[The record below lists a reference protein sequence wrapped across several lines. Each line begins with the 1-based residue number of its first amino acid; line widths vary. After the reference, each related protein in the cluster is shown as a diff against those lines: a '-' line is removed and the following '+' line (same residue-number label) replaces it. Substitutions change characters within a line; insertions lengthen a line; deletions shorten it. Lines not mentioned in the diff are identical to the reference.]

1 MRPKMRTRHLDRR
14 IAELAERQH
23 GVLARRQLLAAGA
36 CDRAISRRIERGTLR
51 VVHRGVFAL
60 GHRLLAENGRFM
72 AALFAGGDQAVL
84 SHISAARLWGLPI
97 GPATPVH
104 VTTPQQRCSSAKI
117 AFHRSLIPGDELTE
131 IDDVP
136 VTTTAR
142 TLLDLASCVPPHRLR
157 AIVDEAEY
165 RQLTDI
171 VPLPV
176 LLGRYPGRRGVTA
189 IRRVLEEGVSGENRT
204 REELEARFRE
214 FLIERDIP
222 RPIFNRPMTVGSL
235 RMVADC
241 VWLRER
247 LIVELDGGAAHRRRR
262 NFDSDRARDRV
273 LLAAGWRPV
282 RVTWRHLADDLD
294 GLERELRTLLETAV
308 SDG

>member
-1 MRPKMRTRHLDRR
+1 MRPKTRSRHLDRR

-36 CDRAISRRIERGTLR
+36 CDRA
-51 VVHRGVFAL
+51 
-60 GHRLLAENGRFM
+60 
-72 AALFAGGDQAVL
+72 VL

-97 GPATPVH
+97 WPATPVH

-117 AFHRSLIPGDELTE
+117 AFHRSLIPGDELNE

-171 VPLPV
+171 VRFFPV
-176 LLGRYPGRRGVTA
+176 LVDRYPGRRGLTA
-189 IRRVLEEGVSGENRT
+189 IRRVLEEGVSCENRT

-222 RPIFNRPMTVGSL
+222 RPIFNRPMTVGSR

-262 NFDSDRARDRV
+262 NFDSDRARDRA
-273 LLAAGWRPV
+273 LLVAGWRPV
-282 RVTWRHLADDLD
+282 RVTWRHLADDPD